1 MSTSGL
7 DTVIGGSNIASDPQG
22 AANHF
27 KKGQELEK
35 AGDRTA
41 AITEYRAAYERD
53 QTNAEHTFRLA
64 YLLDLVGEEHE
75 AMLLYQRLAMRSEPH
90 INALVNLAVLHED
103 RGEMHQAERCLRK
116 VLEAKPNHARARL
129 FMKDVSASKEALY
142 DEGDQRD
149 EAKRKA
155 ELDTPVTDFELS
167 VRSRNCLKKMNIRTL
182 RDLLMITKAEL
193 LSYKNFGETSL
204 TEIEAM
210 LAQRGLRLGEGLD
223 QGYVARAAKDYIDKL
238 ADRVD
243 TSVLGK
249 PVASMDLSVRARRA
263 LQLLGVQSVGEL
275 AARTEAELM
284 GVKNFGQNS
293 LDEIKR
299 KLIDMGLSLRELD

>member
-35 AGDRTA
+35 AGNRTA
-41 AITEYRAAYERD
+41 AIAEYRAAVDRD
-53 QTNAEHTFRLA
+53 RANPDYMFRLA
-64 YLLDLVGEEHE
+64 FLLDLVGEEHE
-75 AMLLYQRLAMRSEPH
+75 AMDLYFQLAQRPEPH
-90 INALVNLAVLHED
+90 VNALVNLAVLHED
-103 RGEMHQAERCLRK
+103 RGEMQQAERCLRK
-116 VLEAKPNHARARL
+116 VLQVNPNHARARL

-210 LAQRGLRLGEGLD
+210 LAQRDLRLGEGLD

-243 TSVLGK
+243 ASVLGK

>member
-1 MSTSGL
+1 MSTTGL
-7 DTVIGGSNIASDPQG
+7 DTVIGSPSTHDPR
-22 AANHF
+22 AAAEQMA
-27 KKGQELEK
+27 KGRLCEK
-35 AGDRTA
+35 AGDRLG
-41 AITEYRAAYERD
+41 AITHYRAAVD
-53 QTNAEHTFRLA
+53 AEPSTESMFSLA
-64 YLLDLVGEEHE
+64 YMLDLVGEEEEALALYHE
-75 AMLLYQRLAMRSEPH
+75 VCAQPEPP

-116 VLEAKPNHARARL
+116 VLDAQPDHLRARL
-129 FMKDVSASKEALY
+129 FMRDVQAGKSAVY
-142 DEGDQRD
+142 DEAVEGEESR
-149 EAKRKA
+149 RVA

-204 TEIEAM
+204 QEIEAM
-210 LAQRGLRLGEGLD
+210 LAQRGLRLGQGLD
-223 QGYVARAAKDYIDKL
+223 QGFVARAAKEYIDRL
-238 ADRVD
+238 AEQVD
-243 TSVLGK
+243 PSILNRAVSTLE
-249 PVASMDLSVRARRA
+249 LSVRARRA
-263 LQLLGVQSVGEL
+263 LQNLTVQTIGEL

-299 KLIDMGLSLRELD
+299 KLADLGLSLRIIE

>member
-7 DTVIGGSNIASDPQG
+7 DTVIGGTQKASDPQG
-22 AANHF
+22 AAGHF
-27 KKGQELEK
+27 AKGQECEK
-35 AGDRTA
+35 SGDRVG
-41 AITEYRAAYERD
+41 AIGHYRAAVERD
-53 QTNAEHTFRLA
+53 PSVAHAFRLA
-64 YLLDLVGEEHE
+64 FMLDLVGEEDE
-75 AMLLYQRLAMRSEPH
+75 AMELYSRLGQLHEPH
-90 INALVNLAVLHED
+90 VNALINLAVLHED
-103 RGEMHQAERCLRK
+103 RGEIHQAERCLRK
-116 VLEAKPNHARARL
+116 VLEANPNHARARL
-129 FMKDVSASKEALY
+129 FMKDVVASREALY

-204 TEIEAM
+204 LEIESM

-223 QGYVARAAKDYIDKL
+223 QGYVARAAKEYIDRL
-238 ADRVD
+238 AERVD
-243 TSVLGK
+243 PSVLAK
-249 PVASMDLSVRARRA
+249 PVSGLELSVRARRA
-263 LQLLGVQSVGEL
+263 LQLLSVQSIGDL

-299 KLIDMGLSLRELD
+299 KLADMGLSLRELD

>member
-1 MSTSGL
+1 MPTTGL
-7 DTVIGGSNIASDPQG
+7 DTVIGATTSANDPQG

-27 KKGQELEK
+27 AKGLECEK
-35 AGDRTA
+35 SSDRLGAIGHYRQA
-41 AITEYRAAYERD
+41 AERD
-53 QTNAEHTFRLA
+53 PKADHLFRLA
-64 YLLDLVGEEHE
+64 FMLDLVGEEDE
-75 AMLLYQRLAMRSEPH
+75 AMSLYLRLSQLPEPH
-90 INALVNLAVLHED
+90 VNALVNLAVLHED
-103 RGEMHQAERCLRK
+103 RGEVHHAERCLRK

-129 FMKDVSASKEALY
+129 FMRDVSASKEALY

-204 TEIEAM
+204 SEIETM

-223 QGYVARAAKDYIDKL
+223 QGYVARAAKEYIDQL
-238 ADRVD
+238 AERVD
-243 TSVLGK
+243 AGVLNR
-249 PVASMDLSVRARRA
+249 PVSSMELSVRARRA
-263 LQLLGVQSVGEL
+263 LQMLAVQTIGEL

-299 KLIDMGLSLRELD
+299 KLADMGLGLRELE